1 MDKIAWITNQ
11 MLMDIYIAQRHM
23 HIIIIT
29 VMKACN
35 KIQIKQKIQLK
46 K

>member
-11 MLMDIYIAQRHM
+11 MLMAIYIVQRHM

-35 KIQIKQKIQLK
+35 NIQIKQKIQLK